1 MNDFRN
7 KPVAEVV
14 WFNFKLLQR
23 NRGLLRGQASTP
35 NPLVLLCPLLYY
47 CFCYYTLPPYMK
59 IFGSVG
65 HQFGKYAPAPP
76 PPPQTTTTTTK
87 KGGGGVGG
95 EERPTSLVP
104 DIFGNMVW
112 FQTYLGIW
120 FGSRHIWEYGLVP
133 DIFRNMVWFQTY
145 LGIWFAG
152 VCIFPE
158 V

>member
-7 KPVAEVV
+7 KLAAEVLG
-14 WFNFKLLQR
+14 FNFKLLLR

-35 NPLVLLCPLLYY
+35 DPLVLLCPLLNY
-47 CFCYYTLPPYMK
+47 CFWYYTLPPYMK

-65 HQFGKYAPAPP
+65 HQFGKSAPP
-76 PPPQTTTTTTK
+76 PPPTPTKTTTTK
-87 KGGGGVGG
+87 RGGGGGG
-95 EERPTSLVP
+95 NRDT
-104 DIFGNMVW
+104 
-112 FQTYLGIW
+112 Q
-120 FGSRHIWEYGLVP
+120 
-133 DIFRNMVWFQTY
+133 VWFQTY

>member
-76 PPPQTTTTTTK
+76 PPPPQQQQQQQQK
-87 KGGGGVGG
+87 RGVGGGVKKD
-95 EERPTSLVP
+95 PQ
-104 DIFGNMVW
+104 VW

-133 DIFRNMVWFQTY
+133 DIFGNMVWFQTY